1 MVDYFRDI
9 TFRIPRTAWTDSLVL
24 AGVLFFLNSLL
35 APFDLGWF
43 NLYPSPWVLLPILI
57 GSKYG
62 VIPGLSSG
70 ALSSVITLLMRSYQE
85 TIPISEV
92 FQKNSYFLFAMLFFG
107 FFCGDLQKGFRKKI
121 LQLNAVNDNIQK
133 RLKKL
138 DTDLA
143 LLREAK
149 LELERVMATK
159 DCEVSTLD
167 GEMRRLFESEGNEF
181 YQNFL
186 LLLGRQVRITD
197 AGIYVKGNSGKLE
210 RQAVI
215 GKRDALPETIDSH
228 NIEIVN
234 VAINNKIVVTIPEFW
249 QQAIGEQK
257 NYLMAVPLM
266 DSLDNCI
273 GVLVVTG
280 MPFIALNKKTVNFV
294 DMLCRWASHTIELR
308 LYSGNAYRLVKG
320 LDNQRLY
327 NADFFRY
334 HLELAYQSYR
344 QHNLASSVVIVSLK
358 NETISKQAEFEKA
371 FMSTVRSG
379 DFAAEVH
386 LERPHVV
393 MLLPLT
399 GERGAKIFQERVRL
413 KFPQESTIGKNLHI
427 KLVSFEGYRS
437 FDAIWEAIL
446 SDE

>member
-1 MVDYFRDI
+1 V
-9 TFRIPRTAWTDSLVL
+9 ACH
-24 AGVLFFLNSLL
+24 
-35 APFDLGWF
+35 
-43 NLYPSPWVLLPILI
+43 
-57 GSKYG
+57 G
-62 VIPGLSSG
+62 VIHYLWALVFLG
-70 ALSSVITLLMRSYQE
+70 A
-85 TIPISEV
+85 
-92 FQKNSYFLFAMLFFG
+92 
-107 FFCGDLQKGFRKKI
+107 FCGEIQRQFRQKI
-121 LQLNAVNDNIQK
+121 LQMGAVNDNIQK
-133 RLKKL
+133 RLRKL
-138 DTDLA
+138 DNDLA

-149 LELERVMATK
+149 LELERVMVTK

-181 YQNFL
+181 YQSFL
-186 LLLGRQVRITD
+186 LLLGRQVRISD
-197 AGIYVKGNSGKLE
+197 AGIYIKGSSGKLE

-215 GKRDALPETIDSH
+215 GKKEFLPETIEAHS
-228 NIEIVN
+228 IEIVN
-234 VAINNKIVVTIPEFW
+234 VALNNKIVVTIPEFW

-266 DSLDNCI
+266 DSVDNPL
-273 GVLVVTG
+273 GVLVVSG
-280 MPFIALNKKTVNFV
+280 MPFIALNKKTVSFV

-308 LYSGNAYRLVKG
+308 LYSGNAYRLIKG
-320 LDNQRLY
+320 LEGQRLY

-334 HLELAYQSYR
+334 HLELAYQSFQ
-344 QHNLASSVVIVSLK
+344 QHNLASSVVVVSLK

-386 LERPHVV
+386 IERPHVV

-399 GERGAKIFQERVRL
+399 GERGAKIFQDRVLL
-413 KFPQESTIGKNLHI
+413 KFPKESTYGKNLHI

-437 FDAIWEAIL
+437 FDKIWETIL